1 MTFVDLLLL
10 VILMAITAY
19 GFFKGTIRLVI
30 AVITFYAS
38 IVLAS
43 LYFRFLA
50 LFFTARGT
58 SEVIANA
65 ISFFLIL
72 FLCFLILFASGA
84 YTFRYVRISGR
95 LDYLDRL
102 VGAILGLVMAAMVAV
117 IVAIIFRYTF
127 ILNDPAATASF
138 PLTRAF
144 QGSVRRSSILPLLID
159 IVLPRLYVVLGP
171 FLPDAAQPFFQP
183 GR

>member
-1 MTFVDLLLL
+1 VTFVDLLLL
-10 VILMAITAY
+10 VLLIAITAA
-19 GFFKGTIRLVI
+19 GFFKGTIRLII

-50 LFFTARGT
+50 VFFTARGT
-58 SEVIANA
+58 SEIIANA

-72 FLCFLILFASGA
+72 FLCFVILFAAGV
-84 YTFRYVRISGR
+84 YTFRYVRVSGR

-102 VGAILGLVMAAMVAV
+102 LGTFLGLVMAAMVAA
-117 IVAIIFRYTF
+117 IVSIVLRYTF
-127 ILNDPAATASF
+127 IVNDPAATAGF

-144 QGSVRRSSILPLLID
+144 QGSVRRSAILPLLID
-159 IVLPRLYVVLGP
+159 HILPRLYVFLDP
-171 FLPDAAQPFFQP
+171 FLPDAAKPFFQP